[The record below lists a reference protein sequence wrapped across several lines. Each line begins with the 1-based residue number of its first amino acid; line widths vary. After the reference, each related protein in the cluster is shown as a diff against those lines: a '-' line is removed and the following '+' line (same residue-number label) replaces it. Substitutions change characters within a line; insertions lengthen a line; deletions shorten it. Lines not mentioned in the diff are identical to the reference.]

1 MNLMMAHSS
10 STQFVNLRLNMVRS
24 AFVSLLW
31 QTFTSHV
38 TGGHFLDRWRRNFC
52 NISLWVGFNRHWLWR
67 WWEDH
72 RLNSISRSITCKESH
87 IASSFVVCKRKFHGP
102 RVEIRWLHHFCSL
115 NLWFGGSN
123 YHFWKKQVRT
133 NPSVTQ
139 ISIIRFPPTVS
150 KNSAK
155 TRSQPIRLYW
165 DECYKSGACWTVDP
179 QQISSQYLQELS
191 YFFFP
196 SSPSFPAVN
205 SIIFRLYCL
214 YDGPHQIGQ
223 KCSSKCN
230 SRLYGE

>member
-1 MNLMMAHSS
+1 MTEKDFERHCSWIGKTTGIYDVSCWLCNDDGYQGGTNSNTRVAAVPSPPQRQCESFHNFKPISSMNLMMAHSS

-72 RLNSISRSITCKESH
+72 WLNSISRSITCKESH

-133 NPSVTQ
+133 NPSV
-139 ISIIRFPPTVS
+139 ISDI
-150 KNSAK
+150 
-155 TRSQPIRLYW
+155 Y
-165 DECYKSGACWTVDP
+165 
-179 QQISSQYLQELS
+179 
-191 YFFFP
+191 
-196 SSPSFPAVN
+196 
-205 SIIFRLYCL
+205 
-214 YDGPHQIGQ
+214 H
-223 KCSSKCN
+223 
-230 SRLYGE
+230 